1 MSSTTITTSAKE
13 QVLSTSKASSLSL
26 KEPLTVRKTTD
37 LAIIGAG
44 LGRTGTSS
52 LQAALNS
59 LGYGPCYHM
68 REVFK
73 DPAGIQKWT
82 QVGLDQGENA
92 DWDSIFYGYK
102 ATTDNPGA
110 LFYKQLMKRYPN
122 AKVILTVRDEES
134 WWRSYI
140 ETIAPTSTFWN
151 VIYTVTF
158 MRNYDFERM
167 IFHCI
172 FKPLCGGKARAY
184 DKDFMIAAFKAHNDE
199 VKATVPSDKLLTFHV
214 TSGWAPL
221 CEFLDCPVP
230 VDTPFPHVWETAHFQ
245 QMIRE
250 RRKKALK
257 RLALG
262 LLFSGAVISFVWKRP
277 KTS

>member
-1 MSSTTITTSAKE
+1 MSTITTSANE
-13 QVLSTSKASSLSL
+13 QVPTSKRSSLVL
-26 KEPLTVRKTTD
+26 NEPLIVSKTTD
-37 LAIIGAG
+37 LAVIGAG

-52 LQAALNS
+52 LQAALNI

-82 QVGLDQGENA
+82 QVGLDKENA

-102 ATTDNPGA
+102 STTDHPGT
-110 LFYKQLMKRYPN
+110 LFYKQMMKRYPD

-134 WWRSYI
+134 WWKSYI
-140 ETIAPTSTFWN
+140 ETIAPTSTLWN

-167 IFHCI
+167 LFHCI
-172 FKPLCGGKARAY
+172 FKPLCGGKGRAY
-184 DKDFMIAAFKAHNDE
+184 DKDFMIAAFKAHNDD
-199 VKATVPSDKLLTFHV
+199 VKATVPSDKLLTFDV
-214 TSGWAPL
+214 KSGWAPL
-221 CEFLDCPVP
+221 CKFLDCPVP
-230 VDTPFPHVWETAHFQ
+230 VETPFPHVWETAHFRK
-245 QMIRE
+245 MIHE
-250 RRKKALK
+250 RRQKALK

-262 LLFSGAVISFVWKRP
+262 VLFSGVVISFVWKRP
-277 KTS
+277 KTT